1 MILNTETDIDEVTQR
16 RRLVY
21 FDVVRIGHDRFPHVL
36 QHGRVSGLGPQG
48 RPRKKWLDNI
58 RVDCAVLELY
68 SPDADRQETRESGS
82 LLCAIHEPTP
92 RRGYVVVVWTLYSLN
107 LQRTNQLLPNKDLT
121 YLTYYPGDEDDVEN
135 SVLPLSPV
143 PGKTMLE

>member
-21 FDVVRIGHDRFPHVL
+21 FDVVVRMGYDRFPRVL
-36 QHGRVSGLGPQG
+36 LLGRVSPLGPQG

-58 RVDCAVLELY
+58 RVLELS

-82 LLCAIHEPTP
+82 LVCAIHEPTP
-92 RRGYVVVVWTLYSLN
+92 RRGYVVVV
-107 LQRTNQLLPNKDLT
+107 
-121 YLTYYPGDEDDVEN
+121 
-135 SVLPLSPV
+135 
-143 PGKTMLE
+143 